1 MPPESQTKKTHIVSS
16 RLLSTQADER
26 PYLQNPRSSLPFD
39 MQKFFT
45 YTAAIQREVLILKT
59 ERRVS

>member
-1 MPPESQTKKTHIVSS
+1 MSMS
-16 RLLSTQADER
+16 LLYHGFGLVCYDYV
-26 PYLQNPRSSLPFD
+26 PIFPFD
-39 MQKFFT
+39 TQKFFP

>member
-1 MPPESQTKKTHIVSS
+1 MNDYIFAIQDTQFPPCF
-16 RLLSTQADER
+16 
-26 PYLQNPRSSLPFD
+26 PFD
-39 MQKFFT
+39 TQKFFP